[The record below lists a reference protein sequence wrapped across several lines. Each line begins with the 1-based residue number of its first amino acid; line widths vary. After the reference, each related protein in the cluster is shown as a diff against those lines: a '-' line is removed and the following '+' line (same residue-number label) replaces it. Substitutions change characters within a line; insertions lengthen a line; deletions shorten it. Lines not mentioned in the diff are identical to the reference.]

1 MTTCRCPEKR
11 LARAPQS
18 RVAFRRMRTAVRLVA
33 MLGIALL
40 VVGPAASLF
49 AQPAGSPGAPPL
61 PGGNRPKPG
70 GPRVPGQAKPG
81 QTKPGQ
87 TKPGAPKTPVTEAP
101 AQPVDKT
108 KLPDGFVPQ
117 KPDHP
122 AFTTDAEWVIE
133 PLPDREARLQR
144 TQFSGLLTSGTFAS
158 SEDEKTKQLKLI
170 SDVVRTRLAAFTLQ
184 ENRETVQDLRVA
196 FQKEIARNGRK
207 ADQGRQ
213 EVRQEVIA
221 AVLKELPELMKYHF
235 IARLNGVLLLAEL
248 NEYEADGTINQP
260 AVPLTAAHDRL
271 LEIVRDGQQL
281 EAIRVPAVIGLRRI
295 LAEVPELKLAV
306 RYKIVTELVKQLD
319 ASKQGGGE
327 WFQYRLAEAVGYAGV
342 LDNQDRQ
349 PVVIDAL
356 GRLLIDSDRP
366 KLARVE
372 AAYAFARLPLTNKVN
387 VDKIAVEVARLA
399 HEFGTQYQ
407 AESSST
413 VWNVVFFKLYAVF
426 KPVEEAE
433 AKRGWGLVSQT
444 SAKAQL
450 KAFKPRVDEV
460 FGLVLPLIKSVA
472 VKRDPKALEAN
483 LGKLSQWLAT
493 YPRDAKPFV
502 EGGANMPVPKSVAS
516 AATAPASVGG
526 ASSGQ
531 PAAVNK

>member
-1 MTTCRCPEKR
+1 
-11 LARAPQS
+11 
-18 RVAFRRMRTAVRLVA
+18 

-40 VVGPAASLF
+40 LAGPAAPLF
-49 AQPAGSPGAPPL
+49 AQPAGGAGSPPL

-70 GPRVPGQAKPG
+70 GPRVPGQPKPGQAKPG
-81 QTKPGQ
+81 
-87 TKPGAPKTPVTEAP
+87 ASKTPADD
-101 AQPVDKT
+101 AQNQPVDKT

-144 TQFSGLLTSGTFAS
+144 TQFSGLLTTGTFS
-158 SEDEKTKQLKLI
+158 GSEDEKSKQLKLI
-170 SDVVRTRLAAFTLQ
+170 ADVVRARLAAFTLK
-184 ENRETVQDLRVA
+184 ENRETVQDLRVS
-196 FQKEIARNGRK
+196 FLKEIARNGRK

-213 EVRQEVIA
+213 DVRQEVIA

-235 IARLNGVLLLAEL
+235 IARLNGVLLLSEL

-295 LAEVPELKLAV
+295 LAEVPELKLAI

-319 ASKQGGGE
+319 ASKQSGGE
-327 WFQYRLAEAVGYAGV
+327 WFQYRLAESLGFAGV

-349 PVVIDAL
+349 PVVVDAL
-356 GRLLIDSDRP
+356 GRLLIDADRP
-366 KLARVE
+366 RLARVE
-372 AAYAFARLPLTNKVN
+372 AAYSFARLPLTNKVN
-387 VDKIAVEVARLA
+387 VDKIAIEVARLA
-399 HEFGTQYQ
+399 QELGTQYQ
-407 AESSST
+407 TEASST
-413 VWNVVFFKLYAVF
+413 TWNVVFLKLYVVF
-426 KPVEEAE
+426 KPFEETE
-433 AKRGWGLVSQT
+433 AKRAWGLVSQT
-444 SAKAQL
+444 SGKAQL
-450 KAFKPRVDEV
+450 RAYKPRVDEV
-460 FGLVLPLIKSVA
+460 FGLVLPLIKSA
-472 VKRDPKALEAN
+472 APKRDPKALEAS

-516 AATAPASVGG
+516 ATANSAAVGG
-526 ASSGQ
+526 PSSG
-531 PAAVNK
+531 PPGPVSK